1 MIRHIFEHLGY
12 NRKSP
17 WHILFVNTMFCF
29 IHLCVT
35 VCVCYLHSF
44 YTFLNHYQDVDQ
56 ETGED
61 INPSQTRSL
70 TGGEVRDETEARNPD
85 RPTVQALLDM
95 PDLDEVKDVK
105 KGRRMTSPERWE
117 INRMI
122 AANVIDKSEYP
133 DFDEETGLLPKEDDS
148 GLCIY
153 HMKLVQMYTEVG

>member
-1 MIRHIFEHLGY
+1 LYILQILY
-12 NRKSP
+12 NR
-17 WHILFVNTMFCF
+17 CF
-29 IHLCVT
+29 N
-35 VCVCYLHSF
+35 F
-44 YTFLNHYQDVDQ
+44 QDVDQ

-70 TGGEVRDETEARNPD
+70 KGGDVNDETEARNPD

-95 PDLDEVKDVK
+95 PDIDEVKDVK

-148 GLCIY
+148 GIGFLFKKYVQKIY
-153 HMKLVQMYTEVG
+153 